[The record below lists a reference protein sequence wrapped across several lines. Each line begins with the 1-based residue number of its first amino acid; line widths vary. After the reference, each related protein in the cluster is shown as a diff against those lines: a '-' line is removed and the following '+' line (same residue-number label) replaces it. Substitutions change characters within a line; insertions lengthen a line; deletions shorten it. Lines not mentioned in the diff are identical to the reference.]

1 MTTHRL
7 SDLRSEEPDI
17 DEVLSCLSGVWV
29 VDELGTNRLGGE
41 YVRKAVSLRRLAE
54 LVVDEMERR
63 GLVNKPLDT
72 PETEPLSNP

>member
-1 MTTHRL
+1 MTRRNL
-7 SDLRSEEPDI
+7 SDLRSEEPDV
-17 DEVLSCLSGVWV
+17 DEVLSCLSVVWV
-29 VDELGTNRLGGE
+29 VDETGNNRLGGE

-72 PETEPLSNP
+72 PKTKPLSNP